1 MKYYVFTV
9 ILTAVAT
16 LAFTAIVWRI
26 GLRYRLYPEIR
37 ERDVHTTP
45 KPRIGGVAMYLGV
58 LTAFALS
65 AKVPYFSII
74 WTEPATVWS
83 ILAAAGLIVLVGVA
97 DDLWDL
103 DWMIKLGAQ
112 FLAGAVRAL
121 A

>member
-45 KPRIGGVAMYLGV
+45 KPRIGGVAMYLIDRYADRLRGSQAV
-58 LTAFALS
+58 S
-65 AKVPYFSII
+65 HDD
-74 WTEPATVWS
+74 
-83 ILAAAGLIVLVGVA
+83 AAGAPPVPVSG
-97 DDLWDL
+97 
-103 DWMIKLGAQ
+103 
-112 FLAGAVRAL
+112 
-121 A
+121 